1 MDIICPENFEEF
13 IFEVI
18 FFLFRFARED
28 SYPDQNVC
36 VQRLTSQNFFMSCY
50 KSQAPGQSKE
60 ALEEK
65 LFYAFPAAKSSNISC
80 GSGVFILEFLPSRD
94 NRTLLFQL
102 WKGYY
107 KHSLQTQIPHLTS
120 FCSHSAKCFFLTIIR
135 IDDSVGDK
143 ISDKVFRKLWK
154 SLGAFTVLLDVKQN

>member
-1 MDIICPENFEEF
+1 MLRWFF
-13 IFEVI
+13 
-18 FFLFRFARED
+18 FFLDLQEKILIPIKMYVF
-28 SYPDQNVC
+28 
-36 VQRLTSQNFFMSCY
+36 QRLTSQYFFMSCY

-80 GSGVFILEFLPSRD
+80 GSDVFILEFLPSRD

-102 WKGYY
+102 WKGHY

-135 IDDSVGDK
+135 IDNSVGDI
-143 ISDKVFRKLWK
+143 ISDKGFRKLWK
-154 SLGAFTVLLDVKQN
+154 SLGAFTALLDVKQN